1 MMSRPHWLFR
11 PLFYFQGASQ
21 TEVWK
26 PRDAFVRRRL
36 HCPEA
41 LLCLSERPKPL
52 YKRLTKLARRTETG
66 NLVVTFFWYLFRNYK
81 GVVSLTSAKKQIPP
95 KTQVFRAHVVLASA
109 FAMYVD

>member
-1 MMSRPHWLFR
+1 MSRPHWLFR

-26 PRDAFVRRRL
+26 PRDAFFRRRL

-41 LLCLSERPKPL
+41 LLCLFERPKL
-52 YKRLTKLARRTETG
+52 LCKRLTKLARSPETS
-66 NLVVTFFWYLFRNYK
+66 NLFVTFFWYLFRNYK
-81 GVVSLTSAKKQIPP
+81 GVVSLASAKKQIPA
-95 KTQVFRAHVVLASA
+95 KTQVFCGHVVLASP